1 MFAIIQ
7 CWREELMVF
16 VEELEVSS
24 CHSLGEPFSVFLS
37 APASVTSCIKDNNA
51 IKVGT

>member
-24 CHSLGEPFSVFLS
+24 CHSLGEPFSVFSFCPSFCYLMH
-37 APASVTSCIKDNNA
+37 
-51 IKVGT
+51 

>member
-16 VEELEVSS
+16 AEELGVSS
-24 CHSLGEPFSVFLS
+24 CHSLGEPFSVFS
-37 APASVTSCIKDNNA
+37 SCPSFCYLMH
-51 IKVGT
+51 